1 MPSPDV
7 VPHPDGPVT
16 DRSTSSERTVRIG
29 SGAGVAFAVETLAEM
44 DTVDREYTIACA
56 SGERTTARWTG
67 VPIPALLD
75 ATGAPPDS
83 THLRLES
90 RDGYCVCL
98 PMRDVLDGIVSY
110 ARDGKPV
117 ADTSPYAF
125 RFLASGVDGERL
137 VKGVRR
143 IEPIALDG
151 EDDPDQ
157 LETVTPAGPTY

>member
-1 MPSPDV
+1 MPRPDAV
-7 VPHPDGPVT
+7 SRPDDPVAE
-16 DRSTSSERTVRIG
+16 RSTPSERIVRIG
-29 SGAGVAFAVETLAEM
+29 SGDGVAFVVETLAEM

-56 SGERTTARWTG
+56 SGERTTAQWTG

-110 ARDGKPV
+110 ARDGKPL
-117 ADTSPYAF
+117 ADTSAYAF
-125 RFLASGVDGERL
+125 RFLASGVDGDRL

-157 LETVTPAGPTY
+157 LEAITPAGPTY